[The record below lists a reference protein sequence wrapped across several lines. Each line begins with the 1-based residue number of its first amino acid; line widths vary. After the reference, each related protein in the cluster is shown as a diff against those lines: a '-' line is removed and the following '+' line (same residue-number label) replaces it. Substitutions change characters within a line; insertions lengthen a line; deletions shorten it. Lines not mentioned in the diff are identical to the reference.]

1 MRDERASMPSTSIVI
16 RTSRRHA
23 IPDGAADALVLD
35 LLPTA
40 AASTISASLEQLVE
54 RAGPLRPAARELL
67 LLASAVYIG
76 DKVTPRNDAPDRW
89 TRSFTMHAPASD
101 PALWE
106 TAAPE
111 LREALQF
118 LTGDH
123 WDLRWR
129 QEATTI
135 HRVRPRMRSRYDA
148 VCLFS
153 GGLDSFAGAIDLLE
167 DPARLR
173 VLLIGHY
180 DSAHTP
186 GPQRRLAGVLS
197 AAYGPARLRLLQ
209 IRVRP
214 APPSQAQAVPLTA
227 RREPSTRS
235 RSLLFIA
242 LGIAA
247 AAAIGPDVPL
257 YVPENGFIA
266 LNVPLIRARLGS
278 CSTRTTHPYFLDRLR
293 AALGSLGL
301 TNPIYTPYADRTKG
315 EMLGTSRNP
324 DLLSRH
330 ARETVSCA
338 HPEAGRYIGARPGN
352 CGYCFPCLI
361 RRGALYTIGADRAAD
376 YLWDVTSDMSLFEG
390 TSARGQDARALFI
403 ALQSSDD
410 PLRDAILAPL
420 VAGPLPPDVDR
431 RAAARVYQQG
441 MAELR
446 AWLIA
451 QASGDVRQFAGLEG
465 D

>member
-1 MRDERASMPSTSIVI
+1 MASTSIVV
-16 RTSRRHA
+16 RTNRHHP
-23 IPDGAADALVLD
+23 IPDGAEGTLVLD

-40 AASTISASLEQLVE
+40 AASTISANLEGLVE
-54 RAGPLRPAARELL
+54 RVGPLPVAARELL
-67 LLASAVYIG
+67 LLASAVYIA
-76 DKVTPRNDAPDRW
+76 DKVSPRGDTSDHW
-89 TRSFTMHAPASD
+89 TRSFTMHAPTAD
-101 PALWE
+101 PARWE
-106 TAAPE
+106 AATPE
-111 LREALQF
+111 LRAALQF
-118 LTGDH
+118 LSGDH

-135 HRVRPRMRSRYDA
+135 HRVRPRVRSRYDA

-167 DPARLR
+167 DPARPR

-186 GPQRRLAGVLS
+186 GPQGRLAAALS

-214 APPSQAQAVPLTA
+214 ASRSQAQAVPLPS

-247 AAAIGPDVPL
+247 AAAIGPQVPL

-278 CSTRTTHPYFLDRLR
+278 CSTRTTHPYYLDRLR
-293 AALGSLGL
+293 AALDNLGL
-301 TNPIYTPYADRTKG
+301 TNPIHTPYTERTKG
-315 EMLGTSRNP
+315 EMLASSRNT
-324 DLLSRH
+324 DLLLQH

-361 RRGALYTIGADRAAD
+361 RRGALHAIGADRAAD

-390 TSARGQDARALFI
+390 ASARGQDARALFM
-403 ALQSSDD
+403 ALQSSTD
-410 PLRDAILAPL
+410 PLRDPTLAPL
-420 VAGPLPPDVDR
+420 VAGPLPPGKT
-431 RAAARVYQQG
+431 YGQQHG
-441 MAELR
+441 STSREWPSCAP
-446 AWLIA
+446 
-451 QASGDVRQFAGLEG
+451 G
-465 D
+465 

>member
-1 MRDERASMPSTSIVI
+1 MPSTSIVI
-16 RTSRRHA
+16 RTSRRHP
-23 IPDGAADALVLD
+23 IPGGAADALVLD
-35 LLPTA
+35 LLPTT
-40 AASTISASLEQLVE
+40 AASTISANLEQLVE
-54 RAGPLRPAARELL
+54 RAGALPAVARELL
-67 LLASAVYIG
+67 LLASAVYVG
-76 DKVTPRNDAPDRW
+76 DKVTPRDDAPDRW
-89 TRSFTMHAPASD
+89 TRSFTVHAPASD
-101 PALWE
+101 PAVWE
-106 TAAPE
+106 TATSD

-129 QEATTI
+129 QEPTTI

-167 DPARLR
+167 DPARPR

-186 GPQRRLAGVLS
+186 GPQQRLAEALR
-197 AAYGPARLRLLQ
+197 AAYGDARLRLLQ

-214 APPSQAQAVPLTA
+214 APRSQAQAAPLPA
-227 RREPSTRS
+227 GREPSTRS

-247 AAAIGPDVPL
+247 AAAIGPGVPL

-293 AALGSLGL
+293 AALDRLGIS
-301 TNPIYTPYADRTKG
+301 NPIHTPYADRTKG
-315 EMLGTSRNP
+315 EMLAGSRNP
-324 DLLSRH
+324 DLLGRY
-330 ARETVSCA
+330 AGETVSCA

-361 RRGALYTIGADRAAD
+361 RRGALHAVGADRADD

-390 TSARGQDARALFI
+390 TSARGHDARALFI
-403 ALQSSDD
+403 ALQSWAD
-410 PLRDAILAPL
+410 PLRDPTLAPL
-420 VAGPLPPDVDR
+420 VAGPLPPGVDIR
-431 RAAARVYQQG
+431 TAARVYEQG
-441 MAELR
+441 LAELR
-446 AWLIA
+446 AWLVA
-451 QASGDVRQFAGLEG
+451 RSSGEVRQFAGLE
-465 D
+465 DD

>member
-1 MRDERASMPSTSIVI
+1 MTVPTSIVV
-16 RTSRRHA
+16 RTSRQLPIA
-23 IPDGAADALVLD
+23 GGAADGLVLD
-35 LLPTA
+35 LFPTI
-40 AASTISASLEQLVE
+40 AASTISANLEGLVE
-54 RAGPLRPAARELL
+54 RAGTPPAAARELL

-76 DKVTPRNDAPDRW
+76 DKITPRTDAPDRW
-89 TRSFTMHAPASD
+89 TRAFAIHAPATD
-101 PALWE
+101 PAQWE
-106 TAAPE
+106 AAAPD

-118 LTGDH
+118 LTGDA

-129 QEATTI
+129 REVTTI
-135 HRVRPRMRSRYDA
+135 HRVRRRIRPRFDA

-153 GGLDSFAGAIDLLE
+153 GGLDSCAGAIDLLE
-167 DPARLR
+167 EHARPR

-180 DSAHTP
+180 DSSHTP
-186 GPQRRLAGVLS
+186 GPQRHLANALG
-197 AAYGPARLRLLQ
+197 AAYGHARLHLLQ

-214 APPSQAQAVPLTA
+214 AFPTRQQAVSLTD

-293 AALGSLGL
+293 AALSTLGL
-301 TNPIYTPYADRTKG
+301 NNPIYTPYAGQTKG
-315 EMLGTSRNP
+315 EMLAASRNLA
-324 DLLSRH
+324 LLAQL

-338 HPEAGRYIGARPGN
+338 HPEVGRYVGARPGN
-352 CGYCFPCLI
+352 CGYCYPCLI
-361 RRGALYTIGADRAAD
+361 RRAALHAIGADIGAD
-376 YLWDVTSDMSLFEG
+376 YLWDVTRDPALLDG
-390 TSARGQDARALFI
+390 VSARGQDARALFI
-403 ALQSSDD
+403 ALQESAD
-410 PLRDAILAPL
+410 PLRDPTLAPL
-420 VAGPLPPDVDR
+420 LAGPLPTDADR
-431 RAAARVYQQG
+431 GAAMRVYQQG

-446 AWLIA
+446 AWLRA
-451 QASGDVRQFAGLEG
+451 QASAEVREIAGLE
-465 D
+465 DE

>member
-1 MRDERASMPSTSIVI
+1 MASTSIVI
-16 RTSRRHA
+16 RTNRRYP
-23 IPDGAADALVLD
+23 IPDRAADSLVLD
-35 LLPTA
+35 LLPTV
-40 AASTISASLEQLVE
+40 AASTMNANLEQLVE
-54 RAGPLRPAARELL
+54 RAGALPAAARELL
-67 LLASAVYIG
+67 LLASAVYIA
-76 DKVTPRNDAPDRW
+76 DKVTPRDDAPDRW
-89 TRSFTMHAPASD
+89 TRSFTIDAPASD

-106 TAAPE
+106 TAAPD
-111 LREALQF
+111 LPEALQF

-129 QEATTI
+129 QEVTTI

-167 DPARLR
+167 DPARPR

-180 DSAHTP
+180 DSMHTP
-186 GPQRRLAGVLS
+186 GPQRRLANALGVV
-197 AAYGPARLRLLQ
+197 YGQARLRLLQ

-214 APPSQAQAVPLTA
+214 APLSQAQAVPLTG

-247 AAAIGPDVPL
+247 AAAIGSHVPL

-293 AALGSLGL
+293 VALGSLGL
-301 TNPIYTPYADRTKG
+301 TNPIHTPYASRTKG
-315 EMLGTSRNP
+315 EMLATSRNP
-324 DLLSRH
+324 DLLTQH

-338 HPEAGRYIGARPGN
+338 HPEAGRYVGARPGN

-361 RRGALYTIGADRAAD
+361 RRGALHAVGADVAAD
-376 YLWDVTSDMSLFEG
+376 YQWDVTSDMSLFEG
-390 TSARGQDARALFI
+390 TSARGQDARALFM
-403 ALQSSDD
+403 ALLSSGD
-410 PLRDAILAPL
+410 PLRDPTLAPL
-420 VAGPLPPDVDR
+420 VAGPLPPEVDR

-446 AWLIA
+446 AWLMA
-451 QASGDVRQFAGLEG
+451 QASDEVRRFAGLEG